1 MKIKLLDIKGF
12 GKFNQLRIEPNE
24 GFNIIFENN
33 ESGKTTLQAFIRAM
47 LYGQKGGRKSKDGS
61 LPPQR
66 HFKPWNSEQYAGI
79 LEYTLDNGK
88 SYRVGRNFEKGTV
101 HIYDDG
107 ANDLT
112 SSFPQSK
119 DTGPQFAEEHLGIDE
134 AAFERS
140 AFISQL
146 QSVIDEDGKKNLIEK
161 LSNLNTTGSEEL
173 SLSAAIDAI
182 ESTLL
187 ERVGTKTSSTRPLNK
202 INNKLLELEEEKS
215 ELEELNERYLE
226 TFSSLKEQKSLLNSL
241 NEELSKLMEQKE
253 ARKTYD
259 LLMLKK
265 ELHEL
270 LEENSRK
277 DESIK
282 ECNRSI
288 IRLKSFENIDES
300 SIPEQMQLLYEE
312 DRVKESLSNEQRRLK
327 ELNDLCE
334 ELENTLDPKELFDK
348 KIEDVTLAIE
358 KFNEKKMGVKT
369 DPVRRERPSGE
380 VKQSKAIKRSWLP
393 FIIPAGFFSAL
404 LMIGYYILKH
414 DVLFLGLGLL
424 TAFATATIYLVN
436 ASKQNSMARKS
447 FEASE
452 ELNRALAEA
461 GFTNMMDFV
470 KYRETQNN
478 NRERLN
484 NYFQQIKTIE
494 ELIENLSSKIKE
506 YEEKWDSFKKK
517 CGISD
522 QESEKTEFLGSLKQ
536 GVESLKNAKEKK
548 KLLLAE
554 KDNINDKCEIVLRE
568 AGMLAGEVFLTP
580 ADFDN
585 YVSNLNIEQKPED
598 GDLPGS
604 DLDDAIKSVEGRIK
618 DAQLRIA
625 ALKAKTEDAPAESE
639 LSRVI
644 EEISQYKEKKAALEF
659 KGSSLVLASQI
670 LKEVALKMQKDYIP
684 ELNKEMSRMVEVIT
698 SGRYSNISTND
709 KLRINLE
716 VPETE
721 ELIPVSRLSGGTID
735 QVYLSMRLAAVS
747 LMERGREKLPLFLDE
762 PFSQYDE
769 ERVKKA
775 FELLK
780 NISNERQIFFFTC
793 REREYELA
801 LAAFGSKLN
810 RIRL

>member
-369 DPVRRERPSGE
+369 GPVRRERPSGE

-461 GFTNMMDFV
+461 GFANMMDFV

>member
-369 DPVRRERPSGE
+369 GPVRRERPSGE

-580 ADFDN
+580 ADFDS